1 VSARRRL
8 AAVTVAMIV
17 LAGCAA
23 TREAGQ
29 PFPATARKKLVLDR
43 TTKRDAEKL
52 LGRPVTTKTDADGR
66 ERWTYEHTRV
76 SALRAIPFGRRV
88 TVRQTPYEQL
98 LLTFQ
103 QGLLSECVYLT
114 ERYRTEGELIV
125 PAGSSRESCG
135 GAGTAR

>member
-1 VSARRRL
+1 VNARRSL
-8 AAVTVAMIV
+8 AALTVAVV

-29 PFPATARKKLVLDR
+29 PFPAGARKQLVLDR

-52 LGRPVTTKTDADGR
+52 LGRPFTTTTEADGR
-66 ERWTYEHTRV
+66 ERWTYEHTEV

-88 TVRQTPYEQL
+88 AVKQTPYQQL
-98 LLTFQ
+98 LLTFR
-103 QGLLSECVYLT
+103 QGLLTECVYLT

-135 GAGTAR
+135 ARR